1 MLNPVKNTKNR
12 SFSKFLGQRRKSF
25 LPKKE
30 QPQNFDFVKQ
40 NQGSISASTISH
52 GIIKCLFSSKA
63 TGKTAFAFG
72 PTLGDAY
79 QNMIGKFNLK
89 YS

>member
-1 MLNPVKNTKNR
+1 MRNTTKNSENR
-12 SFSKFLGQRRKSF
+12 NHSKFLVQRRKSF
-25 LPKKE
+25 LPKKD
-30 QPQNFDFVKQ
+30 QPQNFNFVKQ
-40 NQGSISASTISH
+40 NQGSISASTISK

-79 QNMIGKFNLK
+79 QNMIMKFNLK
-89 YS
+89 YA